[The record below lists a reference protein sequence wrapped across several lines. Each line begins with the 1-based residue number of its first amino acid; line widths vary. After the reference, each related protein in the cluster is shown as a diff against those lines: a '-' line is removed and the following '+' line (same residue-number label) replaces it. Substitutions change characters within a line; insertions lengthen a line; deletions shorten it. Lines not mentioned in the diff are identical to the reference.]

1 MRALIMD
8 EFTRIGGGQKLFY
21 IVEHELRELGYVI
34 DVVTD
39 STHRALNGN
48 FNKIIET
55 TYNYIDGETYYRVL
69 PKILRLR
76 HELSRLEGYDLTIN
90 NHPNVFLYNAT
101 VNCMHTPSLF
111 EPLVDENGHIR
122 NKVPFQILRYLKL
135 FRVYE
140 EGIFWVSSEYS
151 KMILENVFKALKITI
166 GLSKVIPIPVKIPEN
181 LIMEEKNSDIILSFG
196 RISPDKEIEVI
207 LRIARRCRKKFII
220 AGAVNPGNEDYLKE
234 ISRNKPQNVEIIANP
249 DDSIKDVLFRKA
261 GIYLHTKRGEMF
273 GIAVEEAIAYGCVP
287 VVPKSGGPWTD
298 IVKYGL
304 YGYGYNGIEDAVE
317 IINSSSE
324 FSNSVRTR
332 IQKSSERYSSHRF
345 SQDFSELIKFSLSR
359 D

>member
-1 MRALIMD
+1 MD
-8 EFTRIGGGQKLFY
+8 EFTRIGGGQKFFY
-21 IVEHELRELGYVI
+21 MVEQELRKLGYTIYVA
-34 DVVTD
+34 TD

-55 TYNYIDGETYYRVL
+55 TYNYIDGEAYYRVL

-76 HELSRLEGYDLTIN
+76 HELSRLDRYDLTIN

-101 VNCMHTPSLF
+101 VNCMHTPSIF
-111 EPLVDENGHIR
+111 ESFVDENGHIK
-122 NKVPFQILRYLKL
+122 NKLPFQILRYLKL
-135 FRVYE
+135 FKVYE

-151 KMILENVFKALKITI
+151 KMILESVFKALKITI

-181 LIMEEKNSDIILSFG
+181 LEMEKKDSDTILSFG

-207 LRIARRCRKKFII
+207 LQIARRCRKKFII
-220 AGAVNPGNEDYLKE
+220 AGAVNPGNEDYLRE
-234 ISRNKPQNVEIIANP
+234 IAGSKPENVEIIVNP
-249 DDSIKDVLFRKA
+249 DDSIKDALFRKA
-261 GIYLHTKRGEMF
+261 GIYIHAKRGEMF

-298 IVKYGL
+298 IVEYGR
-304 YGYGYNGIEDAVE
+304 YGYGYDNIEDAVK
-317 IINSSSE
+317 IIESSSE
-324 FSNSVRTR
+324 FSDSMRRR
-332 IQKSSERYSSHRF
+332 IQKSSERYTLQGF
-345 SQDFSELIKFSLSR
+345 SRDFSELIKFSLVR